1 MAGQNN
7 GKQGGQ
13 QQDVNQ
19 LLKVRREKLANLQE
33 AGQDPFQITKYD
45 VTHHTSDVKDL
56 YNAHEEKLLAGRPA
70 VNTDG
75 MDEAAAREAVKADY
89 EERRSIM
96 DADPIH
102 VSIAG
107 RMMFKRVMGKA
118 SFANIQDLK
127 GNIQIYVARDAIGE
141 DLYAT
146 FKKSDIGDIWGV
158 KGYAFR
164 TKTGEISIH
173 AEEMTLLS
181 KSLQILP
188 EKFHGLTDTD
198 MRYRQRYIDLIMNQE
213 SKEVFVKRSKILK
226 EIRNFLADRDF
237 MEVETPMLVANAGG
251 AAARPFET
259 HYNALNEDVK
269 LRISLE
275 LYLKRLIVG
284 GLERVYEI
292 GRVFRNEGV
301 DTRHNPEFTLM
312 ELYQAYTDYEGM
324 MELTESMFRY
334 LAEKVCGSTKISY
347 NGVEIDLGKP
357 FARLTMNDA
366 IKKYTGIDF
375 DQVPDDAAA
384 KKLADEHHI
393 AYEERHKKGDIINL
407 FFEEYCEKELIQP
420 TFIMDHPI
428 EISPLT
434 KKKPSDPTKV
444 ERFELFCNTWEMCNA
459 YSELNDPIDQRERF
473 AAQDANA
480 AAGDDEAE
488 HTDEDF
494 LNALEIGMPPTGGIG
509 YGIDRLVMLLTDSQ
523 AIRDVLLFPT
533 MKSLDSDKK
542 TAKATDAQTESTGE
556 AADGQVSDNN
566 GFFTPNDKID
576 FDNVKVEPLFE
587 EEVDFDTFS
596 KSDFRAVKVKECVA
610 VPKSKKLLQFT
621 LDDGTGTD
629 RTILSGIHAYYE
641 PEELVGK
648 TLIAITNLPP
658 RKMMGIESCGML
670 LSAVNNLKDSEEEE
684 LHLLM
689 VDNHIPAGAK
699 LY

>member
-1 MAGQNN
+1 MAEQK
-7 GKQGGQ
+7 KQ
-13 QQDVNQ
+13 DTNQ
-19 LLKVRREKLANLQE
+19 LLKVRREKLADLQ
-33 AGQDPFQITKYD
+33 ANGKDPFQITKFD
-45 VTHHTSDVKDL
+45 QTHHSLEVKNL
-56 YNAHEEKLLAGRPA
+56 YEAHEAEILKDHKTPDVEGL
-70 VNTDG
+70 
-75 MDEAAAREAVKADY
+75 DEAQAREVLKQDY
-89 EERRSIM
+89 EERRKIM
-96 DADPIH
+96 DANPIH
-102 VSIAG
+102 VAIAG

-118 SFANIQDLK
+118 SFCNIQDLQ
-127 GNIQIYVARDAIGE
+127 GNIQVYVARDAIGE
-141 DLYAT
+141 ESYAD
-146 FKKSDIGDIWGV
+146 FKKSDIGDIFGLE
-158 KGYAFR
+158 GFAFR
-164 TKTGEISIH
+164 TRTGEISIH
-173 AEEMTLLS
+173 AEKMTMLT

-198 MRYRQRYIDLIMNQE
+198 TRYRQRYVDLIMNQD
-213 SKEVFVKRSKILK
+213 SKNVFIKRSQILK
-226 EIRNFLADRDF
+226 EIRNFLAGRDF
-237 MEVETPMLVANAGG
+237 MEVETPMLVSNAGG

-259 HYNALNEDVK
+259 HYTALTEDVK

-357 FARLTMNDA
+357 FARMTMNEA
-366 IKKYTGIDF
+366 IKKYAGIDF
-375 DQVPDDAAA
+375 DEVADDEAA

-393 AYEERHKKGDIINL
+393 EYEAHHKKGDIINL

-434 KKKPSDPTKV
+434 KKKPSDPSKV

-473 AAQDANA
+473 KAQDALA
-480 AAGDDEAE
+480 DAGDEEAN

-533 MKSLDSDKK
+533 MKSLDTDKK
-542 TAKATDAQTESTGE
+542 AAKSENSTSTAAPEKEE
-556 AADGQVSDNN
+556 V
-566 GFFTPNDKID
+566 ID
-576 FDNVKVEPLFE
+576 FSKVKVEPLFE
-587 EEVDFDTFS
+587 EFVDFDTFS

-658 RKMMGIESCGML
+658 RAMMGIESCGML
-670 LSAVNNLKDSEEEE
+670 LSAIHEEEGE
-684 LHLLM
+684 EKLHLLM

>member
-1 MAGQNN
+1 MANQNN
-7 GKQGGQ
+7 NKGGQ

-19 LLKVRREKLANLQE
+19 LLKVRREKLQNLQE
-33 AGQDPFQITKYD
+33 AGKDPFQITKYN
-45 VTHHTSDVKDL
+45 VTHHSSDVKEL
-56 YNAHEEKLLAGRPA
+56 YNAHEAEILGDRKAPD
-70 VNTDG
+70 VEG
-75 MDEAAAREAVKADY
+75 MDDAAKREVINNDY
-89 EERRSIM
+89 NERREIM
-96 DADPIH
+96 DAKPIE

-118 SFANIQDLK
+118 SFCNIQDLK
-127 GNIQIYVARDAIGE
+127 GNIQVYVARDNIGE
-141 DLYAT
+141 DSYAD
-146 FKKSDIGDIWGV
+146 FKKSDIGDIYGV
-158 KGYAFR
+158 KGFAFR

-173 AEEMTLLS
+173 AEEITLLS

-198 MRYRQRYIDLIMNQE
+198 TRYRQRYVDLIMNQE
-213 SKEVFVKRSKILK
+213 SKEVFIKRSQILK
-226 EIRNFLADRDF
+226 EIRNFLAGRDF
-237 MEVETPMLVANAGG
+237 MEVETPMLVSNAGG

-357 FARLTMNDA
+357 FARMTMIDA
-366 IKKYTGIDF
+366 IKKYAGVDF

-393 AYEERHKKGDIINL
+393 EYEERHKKGDIVNL
-407 FFEEYCEKELIQP
+407 FFEEYCEKALIQP

-533 MKSLDSDKK
+533 MKSLGDVNKK
-542 TAKATDAQTESTGE
+542 NDVKNQAAEEMKAEPE
-556 AADGQVSDNN
+556 
-566 GFFTPNDKID
+566 KID
-576 FDNVKVEPLFE
+576 FSNVKIEPLFE

-629 RTILSGIHAYYE
+629 RTILSGIHSFYE

-658 RKMMGIESCGML
+658 RAMMGIDSCGML
-670 LSAVNNLKDSEEEE
+670 LSAIHEEEGE
-684 LHLLM
+684 EKLHLLM
-689 VDNHIPAGAK
+689 VDDHIPAGAK

>member
-1 MAGQNN
+1 MAEQ
-7 GKQGGQ
+7 KK
-13 QQDVNQ
+13 QDVNQ
-19 LLKVRREKLANLQE
+19 LLKVRRDKLADLQ
-33 AGQDPFQITKYD
+33 ANGRDPFQITKFDQTHHSLEVKNLYEAHEAELLKDRKELD
-45 VTHHTSDVKDL
+45 VTGLD
-56 YNAHEEKLLAGRPA
+56 EEQAK
-70 VNTDG
+70 
-75 MDEAAAREAVKADY
+75 EAQKKDY

-96 DADPIH
+96 DASPIH

-118 SFANIQDLK
+118 SFCNIQDLQ
-127 GNIQIYVARDAIGE
+127 GNIQVYVARDAIGT
-141 DLYAT
+141 DYYAD
-146 FKKSDIGDIWGV
+146 FKKSDIGDIFGLE
-158 KGYAFR
+158 GFAFR
-164 TKTGEISIH
+164 TRTGEISIH
-173 AEEMTLLS
+173 AEKMTLLS

-198 MRYRQRYIDLIMNQE
+198 TRYRQRYVDLIMNQD
-213 SKEVFVKRSKILK
+213 SKNVFIKRSQILK
-226 EIRNFLADRDF
+226 EIRNFLAGRDF
-237 MEVETPMLVANAGG
+237 MEVETPMLVSNAGG

-347 NGVEIDLGKP
+347 NGIEIDLGKP

-366 IKKYTGIDF
+366 IKKYAGIDF
-375 DQVPDDAAA
+375 DEVADDEAA

-393 AYEERHKKGDIINL
+393 EYEDRHKKGDIINL

-434 KKKPSDPTKV
+434 KKKPSDPNKV
-444 ERFELFCNTWEMCNA
+444 ERFELFINTWEMCNA

-473 AAQDANA
+473 KAQDALA
-480 AAGDDEAE
+480 DAGDEEAN

-533 MKSLDSDKK
+533 MKSQGA
-542 TAKATDAQTESTGE
+542 AKNEANNAAQSAGATSAESAE
-556 AADGQVSDNN
+556 AAAPAGDNN
-566 GFFTPNDKID
+566 GFFTANEKID
-576 FDNVKVEPLFE
+576 FSKVQIEPLFE
-587 EEVDFDTFS
+587 EQVDFDTFS
-596 KSDFRAVKVKECVA
+596 KSDFRAVKVKACEA
-610 VPKSKKLLQFT
+610 VKKSKKLLQFT

-658 RKMMGIESCGML
+658 RAMMGIESCGML
-670 LSAVNNLKDSEEEE
+670 LSAIHEEEGE
-684 LHLLM
+684 EKLHLLM